1 MLTLLTTTGCRAEAF
16 SICQKLMMRQSY
28 DGEVRWLI
36 IDDGEIDQPIT
47 FKRHKWQLEIIKPKH
62 RWTEG
67 ANTQRR
73 NLVEGLKHIKND
85 AKLIIIEDDDY
96 YSPYYLETADEWLS
110 KANLVG
116 ESFARYYNLQ
126 SKKYRQLTNLFHSSL
141 CSTAMKGDAIEF
153 FRAICTVHD
162 TLIDLNLWKKYNGA
176 KQLYKNNMVVG
187 IKGLPG
193 RSGIG
198 IGHKAGFQ
206 GKIDADGLIFSEWLQ
221 GDTALY
227 EQY

>member
-1 MLTLLTTTGCRAEAF
+1 MLTLLTTTGCRPEAF

-28 DGEVRWLI
+28 DGDVRWVI
-36 IDDGEIDQPIT
+36 IDDGEVDQPID
-47 FKRHKWQLEIIKPKH
+47 FSRPKWRLEMIKPKH

-73 NLVEGLKHIKND
+73 NLLEGLRHVNND
-85 AKLIIIEDDDY
+85 ANLIIIEDDDY
-96 YSPYYLETADEWLS
+96 YSPYYLETVDEWLS

-126 SKKYRQLTNLFHSSL
+126 SKKYRQLTNIFHASL
-141 CSTAMKGDAIEF
+141 CSTAMKGDAIQF
-153 FRAICTVHD
+153 FRAVCTTQD
-162 TLIDLNLWKKYNGA
+162 TLIDMNLWKKYNGS

-206 GKIDADGLIFSEWLQ
+206 GKIDTDGVVLSDWLN